1 MKNLKIKI
9 VITDG
14 EKEAI
19 ASLSVDAYKQGKELH
34 GISLLDDTVDYL
46 LGEIQKSKNK
56 VMSKEQQ
63 ELLDVAYND
72 YKADIVKSLDINS
85 ESPQEAEFFK
95 SGLVLSKQDF
105 IDEVTTD
112 VEFAKRRG
120 VTVYTEV
127 DNDEVW
133 MGIVYNNK
141 AAKVQIR

>member
-1 MKNLKIKI
+1 MIN
-9 VITDG
+9 
-14 EKEAI
+14 
-19 ASLSVDAYKQGKELH
+19 
-34 GISLLDDTVDYL
+34 
-46 LGEIQKSKNK
+46 
-56 VMSKEQQ
+56 EQYQ
-63 ELLDVAYND
+63 QIIDEAYND
-72 YKADIVKSLDINS
+72 YKADIEKSLDENS

-112 VEFAKRRG
+112 VDFAKRRG

-141 AAKVQIR
+141 ASKVQIR